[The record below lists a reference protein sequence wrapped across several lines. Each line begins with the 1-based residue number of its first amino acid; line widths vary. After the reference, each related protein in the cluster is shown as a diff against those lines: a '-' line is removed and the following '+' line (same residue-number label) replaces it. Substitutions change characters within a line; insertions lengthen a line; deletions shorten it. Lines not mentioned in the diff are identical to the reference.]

1 LVRYVLVVDTGGV
14 DSEGYDIIQV
24 RTIKSSLTIIMA
36 SSRSITTTQALL
48 IANLLVMSFIAYQF
62 ITTAS
67 RCIQPPIIED
77 VAIAPPSIPIHETAT
92 AKKNYTTTSVAGI
105 GSTNSAGFYFVHP
118 KEGELDFYKIGKT
131 TSTDKIQVCFLLYI
145 YFTYFYNTYVLI
157 CIQTNTNQNTR
168 PLIDYQVV

>member
-1 LVRYVLVVDTGGV
+1 MLL
-14 DSEGYDIIQV
+14 Q
-24 RTIKSSLTIIMA
+24 
-36 SSRSITTTQALL
+36 TTTQALL

-77 VAIAPPSIPIHETAT
+77 VAIAPPSIPIHEKIVS
-92 AKKNYTTTSVAGI
+92 KKNYTTTSVAGI

-131 TSTDKIQVCFLLYI
+131 TSTDKIQVCFLLI
-145 YFTYFYNTYVLI
+145 YTYLFL
-157 CIQTNTNQNTR
+157 
-168 PLIDYQVV
+168 

>member
-1 LVRYVLVVDTGGV
+1 MICSNVVVVSYLSRTGGV

-24 RTIKSSLTIIMA
+24 RTIKSSTYNIIMA
-36 SSRSITTTQALL
+36 QRSITTTQALL

-77 VAIAPPSIPIHETAT
+77 VAIAPPSIPIHEKKIVS
-92 AKKNYTTTSVAGI
+92 KKNYTTTSVAGI

-118 KEGELDFYKIGKT
+118 KEGELDFYMIGKT
-131 TSTDKIQVCFLLYI
+131 TSTDKIQVCFLLILY
-145 YFTYFYNTYVLI
+145 L
-157 CIQTNTNQNTR
+157 
-168 PLIDYQVV
+168 YQ